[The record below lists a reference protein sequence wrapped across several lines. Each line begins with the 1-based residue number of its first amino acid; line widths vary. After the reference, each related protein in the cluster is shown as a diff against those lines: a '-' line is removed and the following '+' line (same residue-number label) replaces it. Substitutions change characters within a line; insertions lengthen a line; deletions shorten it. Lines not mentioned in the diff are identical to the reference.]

1 MKKAISKLIKFLLFC
16 VAAIA
21 IAIAVAYLL
30 TATFTL
36 GGIRW
41 DTSIFKSK
49 TFFFIAIATSCILIG
64 ALIYFLIKYKFFNAS
79 KIISVNDRTKSN
91 LYDSSD
97 FMSHQEVLYEFG
109 SYSIDDIKSLD
120 ISGFL
125 INSEFDKKGK
135 LRFSIVDESIDTH
148 ALLIGG
154 SGTGKSTLL
163 AIPMIQ
169 INAASRSKPSMI
181 INDLAGELYKKNAQ
195 NLINKGYDVKVI
207 NLRFPEKTFTRY
219 NPLSLIWDLYHAYI
233 KDKSDISSKDRC
245 AVEIN
250 ELARIIC
257 PETHGSDKN
266 WNNGARGIFIGC
278 IYGMLE
284 DSLIPEYNFTKTMF
298 TIAQVSNIV
307 NRQKPYL
314 KNFLFDRPKTSKV
327 FDYAS
332 IIYGNESEKTVDS
345 YISHLQSSLTLFLEE
360 GMQYITSATDME
372 LSSISQRP
380 TAIFIIVPNEYPSR
394 YIIGTMII
402 LQIYN
407 YLAFESSLKIDN
419 RLERPIYYF
428 LDEFGNLPKIENFQK
443 IISTSRKMRIYFYL
457 MLQSNHQLEEVYGKE
472 QAQTIINNC
481 GLQCYLG
488 STDDNTIDFFQ
499 KKFGTYTALS
509 LSQQLNTK
517 NLEVIDFVGNKNL
530 TKKDLVTK
538 SELQKIPKG
547 TMYSFLLR
555 HNPIKSNLI
564 PSYNNRAALSF
575 DTAPLKEELSLGYAY
590 NNRIYDLEAR
600 NALLEQPPDQ
610 GPEDINESELDNT
623 AHLEQKTN
631 VSKIDFLKY

>member
-575 DTAPLKEELSLGYAY
+575 DTAPLKEELSL
-590 NNRIYDLEAR
+590 
-600 NALLEQPPDQ
+600 
-610 GPEDINESELDNT
+610 
-623 AHLEQKTN
+623 
-631 VSKIDFLKY
+631 